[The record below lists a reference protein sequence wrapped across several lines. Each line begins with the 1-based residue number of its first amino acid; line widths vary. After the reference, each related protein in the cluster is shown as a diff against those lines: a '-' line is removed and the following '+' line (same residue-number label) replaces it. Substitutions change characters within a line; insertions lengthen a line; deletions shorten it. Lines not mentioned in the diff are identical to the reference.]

1 MKGETGTWPKAFPF
15 RFSLFHRSITRPL
28 YHWLFFLLRFFVA
41 EEENVGDLVPRI
53 LLRLLPSLFTG
64 RKTCLQP
71 FYLPD
76 ISRFFPLSIFHSID
90 LLAHLLFSFDSL
102 CLVFATPY
110 SIEWKDVELIA
121 SVQSGVWVTYIFA
134 RHEIQTRR
142 SREREKR
149 EDVVERLTKMK
160 QMNWGKA
167 MILLFRLDSDALRAQ
182 GRTQGRPGNVV
193 WGSGLFSITI
203 SVWCLSSYLNN
214 KQSVA
219 G

>member
-102 CLVFATPY
+102 CLLFATPY

-134 RHEIQTRR
+134 RNEKIK
-142 SREREKR
+142 REREKR
-149 EDVVERLTKMK
+149 RRRWEAHEDGINELRESNDLVISSRL
-160 QMNWGKA
+160 
-167 MILLFRLDSDALRAQ
+167 
-182 GRTQGRPGNVV
+182 GRPPGARKNTRTSGKRGLGLWALLYNNIGVV
-193 WGSGLFSITI
+193 PFL
-203 SVWCLSSYLNN
+203 VP
-214 KQSVA
+214 Q
-219 G
+219 